1 MSNLNTQGGFTRLIL
16 LIIIAVL
23 ALSYFNIDLKTVA
36 EKPQTKSNV
45 GYVMAIGGQV
55 WHEYLSRPVLYF
67 WNNIFVGILW
77 SAFVNNFELIK
88 RGMPP
93 VNFTPTSENSKTI
106 NKVLDDMNGLEP
118 KSI

>member
-1 MSNLNTQGGFTRLIL
+1 MNKQGGFIKLIV
-16 LIIIAVL
+16 LIVVAILVL
-23 ALSYFNIDLKTVA
+23 GYFNIRIRDIA
-36 EKPQTKSNV
+36 EKPETKDNIS
-45 GYVMAIGGQV
+45 YVTEISSKA
-55 WHEYLSRPVLYF
+55 WHSYLSRPVLYF

-88 RGMPP
+88 QGMPP

-106 NKVLDDMNGLEP
+106 NKVLDDMKGLEP